1 MNRAEKEMAKKH
13 AEERKGLS
21 EAEYRQLDLA
31 EALGR
36 KVHYEMFPEE
46 YDFKMDS
53 ISDAKDR
60 RRGKNPMSSEY
71 TDKVNA
77 RRKELGVSP
86 LGTNGMPTDNSSEEA
101 ARQEAL
107 RRLG

>member
-1 MNRAEKEMAKKH
+1 MNRAEKEIAKKR
-13 AEERKGLS
+13 AEERRDLS
-21 EAEYRQLDLA
+21 DEECRKLDLA
-31 EALGR
+31 EALEK

-46 YDFKMDS
+46 YDFMMDS

-60 RRGKNPMSSEY
+60 RRGENPMSSEY
-71 TDKVNA
+71 TAKVNA

-86 LGTNGMPTDNSSEEA
+86 LGPNGMPTDKSSEEA
-101 ARQEAL
+101 TRKEAF